1 MRARLAIILL
11 CLSILASAQE
21 SRDSYRSEVSIAAGV
36 YAPLTENKGSDLLL
50 SLSYGYFSY
59 NGLGYTAGI
68 QYIPSVV
75 NVNDVL
81 GFPIAFAFRSGD
93 KNAADRFESAAG
105 NAARSARMSGS
116 DNQEILK
123 SALLGL
129 FNQAQF
135 SLGITPGYIIGGSSS
150 VGYSRI
156 GQLTREEF
164 WTERKSPLF
173 LSLDAG
179 ISFNLNI
186 WRFDLKLQPAVHYW
200 LTNSLIP
207 HSSVVDEI
215 SGPLSDK
222 ASPARWFFSF
232 SGGLSFRF

>member
-1 MRARLAIILL
+1 MRTRLAIILL

-21 SRDSYRSEVSIAAGV
+21 RRKSYGNEVSFSAGV
-36 YAPLTENKGSDLLL
+36 YAPLTQNKGNDLLL
-50 SLSYGYFSY
+50 SLSYGHFSY
-59 NGLGYTAGI
+59 NGFGYTAGI

-81 GFPIAFAFRSGD
+81 GFPIAIAFRTGD
-93 KNAADRFESAAG
+93 KSAADRFESAAD
-105 NAARSARMSGS
+105 NAARSALMSGS

-129 FNQAQF
+129 FNQAKF
-135 SLGITPGYIIGGSSS
+135 SLGITPGYIIGDSSS
-150 VGYSRI
+150 VGWSRI

-164 WTERKSPLF
+164 WTERVFPLY

-179 ISFNLNI
+179 IAFNLSI
-186 WRFDLKLQPAVHYW
+186 WRFDLILQPAVHCW
-200 LTNSLIP
+200 LTDSLVP
-207 HSSVVDEI
+207 HYAVVDEI
-215 SGPLSDK
+215 SGPLSEK